1 MGLLDFVKKIPTAN
15 EMQGGIGEQLTK
27 LMSKIDMPET
37 LVLHD
42 VLIDAKDGNTSQIDL
57 LLIGLNGIYV
67 VEVKHFMDAKIYG
80 DCKKDKWFYYK
91 GKNKYSIYSPYM
103 QNQNHIKYLK
113 AFLNEF
119 GDVPCFSVIVM
130 ICDDFKVSNVNEDAN
145 NPTTVIVSGLLS
157 LRKAVEAIAK
167 GKSQFFTEEEKQK
180 VYEYIKNKQYIGKDK
195 RQEHKERVIALK
207 QEKENIEKNNLCPFC
222 KSPLVLR
229 KGKNG
234 EFYGCSTYPKCKFTK
249 KAK

>member
-80 DCKKDKWFYYK
+80 DCKKD
-91 GKNKYSIYSPYM
+91 
-103 QNQNHIKYLK
+103 
-113 AFLNEF
+113 
-119 GDVPCFSVIVM
+119 
-130 ICDDFKVSNVNEDAN
+130 
-145 NPTTVIVSGLLS
+145 
-157 LRKAVEAIAK
+157 
-167 GKSQFFTEEEKQK
+167 
-180 VYEYIKNKQYIGKDK
+180 
-195 RQEHKERVIALK
+195 
-207 QEKENIEKNNLCPFC
+207 
-222 KSPLVLR
+222 
-229 KGKNG
+229 
-234 EFYGCSTYPKCKFTK
+234 
-249 KAK
+249 